1 MGAQRQSVYRSPN
14 FVKIWLSQVISKAG
28 TNLTEIALA
37 VFALR
42 VSGYNTL
49 AFAGVLV
56 MAQLPGVVLG
66 WAAGGVVDRWDK
78 RRMLV
83 AADVSRAVLMASVP
97 FVNELGWTYAVVF
110 LNESLNLLY
119 RPSIR
124 AILPETVSPS
134 EIMPAN
140 AALAGGTG
148 AIDIPAYLLGAVLVL
163 QIGLGPTFLADASS
177 FLIAGLSLWSLR
189 LPRAAT
195 APRQTEAGAAGPG
208 FWADIRE
215 GIAYYRQHALVS
227 RLLWVTMA
235 ASLGLF
241 GLNVLWP
248 SVVHFLLHLPEG
260 DLGWMLAGQ
269 GFGMWALSAY
279 MERRPPDQRWY
290 RGMIGAGFFLAGAVS
305 VVLMFSRN
313 LGVDIGLSVVAG
325 VVNGLAL
332 LPMRAWIQTLVPK
345 QVRGRVYA
353 VRGVGL
359 GFAGLLSVL
368 FAGIAA
374 RIWNV
379 EVALWYLGG
388 VLAVSG
394 VLAWTGLKTDADT
407 VSDAMAPPA

>member
-1 MGAQRQSVYRSPN
+1 MGAQRQSVYRSRN
-14 FVKIWLSQVISKAG
+14 FVKLWMSQVVSKAG

-56 MAQLPGVVLG
+56 MAQLPSVVLG

-83 AADVSRAVLMASVP
+83 TADVLRAVLMASVP
-97 FVNELGWTYAVVF
+97 FVNQLGWTYAVVF

-124 AILPETVSPS
+124 ALLPETIPPS

-140 AALAGGTG
+140 AALAGGTS
-148 AIDIPAYLLGAVLVL
+148 AVDIPAYLLGAVLVL
-163 QIGLGPTFLADASS
+163 QIGLGPTFLTDASS
-177 FLIAGLSLWSLR
+177 FLIAGISLWSLR
-189 LPRAAT
+189 LPLSAT
-195 APRQTEAGAAGPG
+195 APRQAQPNATTG
-208 FWADIRE
+208 FWTDIRE
-215 GIAYYRQHALVS
+215 GLTYYRQHALVS

-269 GFGMWALSAY
+269 GFGLWALSAY
-279 MERRPPDQRWY
+279 IERYPPDQQYYRW
-290 RGMIGAGFFLAGAVS
+290 MIGAGFFMAGALS

-313 LGVDIGLSVVAG
+313 LGMDIGLSVLAG
-325 VVNGLAL
+325 VANGLAL
-332 LPMRAWIQTLVPK
+332 LPIRAWIQILVPK
-345 QVRGRVYA
+345 QFRGRVYA

-374 RIWNV
+374 RVWNV
-379 EVALWYLGG
+379 DVALWYLGG
-388 VLAVSG
+388 VLAAAAV
-394 VLAWTGLKTDADT
+394 VAWTGLKTDANT
-407 VSDAMAPPA
+407 VTDAMAPPA